1 MADRRE
7 GCSDVTD
14 WPPHGPVNNPSTSAR
29 WTTVNAEEAFP
40 GVTAPLTW
48 SFYGPGT
55 VRVMIQ
61 LWKDLGTL
69 PRSHSL
75 EPRGHDESFV
85 AAFYGRIAMNVD
97 LYGQMADLMPGTSAQ
112 ALEEQFFGVSR
123 TAGPSTSSARR
134 YPMVAI
140 KAPRAVVSAW
150 RQTIRQRPAIS
161 AWRARSLTAAE
172 TASPEQALDLLRDAQ
187 RRLEPVLL
195 RHILLTMITQAAFE
209 RVRDLAAGV
218 GRPGAE
224 LDLVSS
230 SSGTDESRLVEALW
244 ALSRK
249 KSVADTEMSAFLA
262 KYGHHGPDEGH
273 LNGRVWREDPTPVR
287 ELVDRYR
294 RLDADADPAVVA
306 RRRADRS
313 HLVRA
318 ELLAALPPTRRAL
331 AKATL
336 RVAASMTE
344 IREVGKSTF
353 LQVVD
358 VGRAAARVAGNHLA
372 RSERL
377 EAADDVFFLS
387 VDELAAATTIAD
399 LAERAQRR
407 RDEDAYYRSITLPS
421 TWTGEPQ
428 PLQHE
433 QTCAAPPSAGTNL
446 AGLGVSTGICE
457 GTVRVMSDPVDGEFD
472 HGDIL
477 VCHLTDPSWAGAMVM
492 AGALVIDV
500 GSAVS
505 HGAIVARE
513 LGIPCVVNTRVGT
526 STLRHGS
533 RVRVDGT
540 AGTVT
545 VLD

>member
-1 MADRRE
+1 
-7 GCSDVTD
+7 VTD
-14 WPPHGPVNNPSTSAR
+14 WPPHGPVNNPSASAR

-48 SFYGPGT
+48 SFYGPCA

-61 LWKDLGTL
+61 LWKNLGTL

-75 EPRGHDESFV
+75 EPTTNDESFV
-85 AAFYGRIAMNVD
+85 AAFCGRIAMNVD
-97 LYGQMADLMPGTSAQ
+97 LYGRMADLMPGTSAQ

-123 TAGPSTSSARR
+123 DASLSKSSARR
-134 YPMVAI
+134 YPIVAL
-140 KAPRAVVSAW
+140 KAPVAVLNAH
-150 RQTIRQRPAIS
+150 RQTIRQRPAFS
-161 AWRARSLTAAE
+161 AWRARSLDAAE
-172 TASPEQALDLLRDAQ
+172 TASLAKALGLLRDAQ

-209 RVRDLAAGV
+209 RVRNLAAGA

-230 SSGTDESRLVEALW
+230 PDGTDESRLVEALW
-244 ALSRK
+244 ALSREE
-249 KSVADTEMSAFLA
+249 SVTDAGMSSFLA
-262 KYGHHGPDEGH
+262 EYGYHGPDEGH

-294 RLDADADPAVVA
+294 RLDAAADPAAVA
-306 RRRADRS
+306 RCRAQRSHRVRAD
-313 HLVRA
+313 
-318 ELLAALPPTRRAL
+318 LLAALPRTRRGA

-336 RVAASMTE
+336 RLAGSMTQ

-358 VGRAAARVAGNHLA
+358 VGRAAARVAGGHLA
-372 RSERL
+372 RAGRL
-377 EAADDVFFLS
+377 DAADDVFFLS
-387 VDELAAATTIAD
+387 FDEVAGAATVQFSED
-399 LAERAQRR
+399 LAERARNRR
-407 RDEDAYYRSITLPS
+407 AEDAFYRSITLPS

-428 PLQHE
+428 PLHDE
-433 QTCAAPPSAGTNL
+433 TAAGAVPFGADLT
-446 AGLGVSTGICE
+446 GLGVSAGICE
-457 GTVRVMSDPVDGEFD
+457 GTVRVMSDPVDGEFEP
-472 HGDIL
+472 GDVL

-492 AGALVIDV
+492 AGGLVIDV

-513 LGIPCVVNTRVGT
+513 LGIPCVTNTRVGT

-545 VLD
+545 TLN